1 MSYSETQVKSMMNMA
16 AELTDFEIRKYKESY
31 EAIIKQKNERIQ
43 ELEERN
49 LNQEMSLKK
58 LDAAYKELANYELI
72 TEVSSNKRGNPD
84 PLAD

>member
-1 MSYSETQVKSMMNMA
+1 MNYNEQEVRSMMNMA
-16 AELTDFEIRKYKESY
+16 AELTDMEIRKYKESY

-49 LNQEMSLKK
+49 LNQEMSLKA
-58 LDAAYKELANYELI
+58 LNEAYMVLAGEE
-72 TEVSSNKRGNPD
+72 TD